1 MYIDPSTY
9 TFMMV
14 LFVGAA
20 GAYVVGY
27 AMDGVMGDDGFGI
40 LMNTTI
46 LIAGGFL
53 GYYLANY
60 LHLPISDTTLN
71 AVMVVTGGFL
81 GLALL
86 AILKG
91 LAGRFG
97 Y

>member
-1 MYIDPSTY
+1 MYIDPDTY
-9 TFMMV
+9 MFMMI
-14 LFVGAA
+14 LFIGTA

-27 AMDGVMGDDGFGI
+27 AMDGVLGEDGFGI

-53 GYYLANY
+53 GFYLANH

-71 AVMVVTGGFL
+71 AVMVVSGGFIC
-81 GLALL
+81 LALL